1 MPKLLCAIDASTYGP
16 SLCDHAAWFAT
27 RLGAGVDVLHVLDRD
42 EAGTGAGLDLSGSVG
57 LGASEVLLEQLAKA
71 DEARAQAAQ
80 AHGRAMLEGAARRLT
95 EAGVAEVRL
104 IHRHGEVAQTI
115 IELEDGFDLVIIGKR
130 GEGRNFEEGRLGAKV
145 ERVVRGSIRPILVAP
160 RVFMPITRAAV
171 AFDGGASA
179 TKALKHVLESRAF
192 AGLEVVVLIVG
203 DPGAQRDARV
213 RTAEGLLAG
222 RAETVIKT
230 LAGDVEGA
238 LKGELRQGQG
248 DLLVMGAYGQSRLRE
263 LFVGSTTTAMVR
275 TGKVPVLL
283 FR

>member
-27 RLGAGVDVLHVLDRD
+27 RMGASVDILHVLDRA
-42 EAGTGAGLDLSGSVG
+42 ETGAASGLDLSGSVG
-57 LGASEVLLEQLAKA
+57 LGASEVLLEQLARA

-95 EAGVAEVRL
+95 EAGVTEVGL

-115 IELEDGFDLVIIGKR
+115 IDLEAAFDLVIIGKR

-145 ERVVRGSIRPILVAP
+145 ERVVRGSVRPILVAP
-160 RVFMPITRAAV
+160 RVFMPITRVLV

-179 TKALKHVLESRAF
+179 TKALNHVLESPAF
-192 AGLEVVVLIVG
+192 AGLEIVVAIVG

-213 RTAEGLLAG
+213 EAARALLAG
-222 RAETVIKT
+222 REGASIKT
-230 LAGDVEGA
+230 LQGDVETT

-248 DLLVMGAYGQSRLRE
+248 DLLVMGAYGHSRIRE
-263 LFVGSTTTAMVR
+263 LFLGSTTTAMVR

>member
-27 RLGAGVDVLHVLDRD
+27 RMGASVDVLHVLDR
-42 EAGTGAGLDLSGSVG
+42 EETGAASGLDLSGSVG
-57 LGASEVLLEQLAKA
+57 LGASEVLLEQLTKA

-80 AHGRAMLEGAARRLT
+80 AHGRAMLEGAARRLN
-95 EAGVAEVRL
+95 EAGVTEVGL

-115 IELEDGFDLVIIGKR
+115 IELEAGFDLVIIGKR

-145 ERVVRGSIRPILVAP
+145 ERVVRGSVRPILVAP
-160 RVFMPITRAAV
+160 RVFMPVTRVLV

-179 TKALKHVLESRAF
+179 TKALNHVLESPAF
-192 AGLEVVVLIVG
+192 AGLALAVAIVG
-203 DPGAQRDARV
+203 DPGGQRDGRV
-213 RTAEGLLAG
+213 AAAQALLAG
-222 RAETVIKT
+222 RPGASIKT
-230 LAGDVEGA
+230 LQGEVETA

-248 DLLVMGAYGQSRLRE
+248 DLLVMGAYGHSRIRE
-263 LFVGSTTTAMVR
+263 LFLGSTTTAMVR